1 MKILYIANDRRAAE
15 LAAFVLSTVAPDV
28 AVTWVASLADAR
40 HWIDENRDVA
50 TLIVEVE
57 SDPSSCESFVS
68 HVRGLGV
75 TAPVIVVSVKDPA
88 PPLMGLKAVADEVVT
103 KVPLFLHDLPD
114 IVRRTLQKP
123 RPPGRPAR
131 RRVRLLYVGDAALA
145 RECLGRPG
153 GSIEVVGAVPGV
165 NGKFDPLPADVR
177 PGVPLPFEIVL
188 IEHGHPGVET
198 LAILKDVGSRKLHVP
213 VVIVADWDEE
223 LAVLALKLGASDYV
237 VKSKA
242 SFRAVYF
249 RLNRLIAHSALLN
262 EQSRLRDAHAAA
274 VDQERANRDD
284 LVGRLVDVQR
294 ARENAEQRLNEA
306 VAAIKQAR
314 QARLADAV
322 GAAEEHV
329 RRECDF
335 AARLAEATAATQR
348 LEQQLADRD
357 AALRHAEQRATA
369 KQQTAS
375 QDFAR
380 RQTELESALRE
391 EVARRRALETKLAEA
406 EVSQQAAEQR
416 WLAAAA
422 ASADKLAQQ
431 NLVFTTSIAQAAGAR
446 DAFEQRLNEAV
457 AAIEQA
463 HQDRAAD
470 AAAAAQH
477 LSQRE
482 AALLSRLG
490 NAAATQEQLERHL
503 ADADRALQYAQE
515 RAAAEQHAARQQ
527 ATERQTEVEAELARE
542 TANREALRQQLVDAK
557 IAFQRTEERHA
568 SEATA
573 ADARFAEHQARSD
586 ARVSEAA
593 ATLDVLQARLVAAE
607 SALQAASRRHASE
620 MAAAA
625 AHLADHQQQAE
636 TWLAEAAAATDAL
649 ERRLADSAEAL
660 AHAERRASVER
671 RTAFE
676 EAAQRHAKFETELT
690 REVSNR
696 QALAEALAAAEAAR
710 HHADEQHMSQLTAA
724 AAQVAEY
731 RKEAEAQMAQVAADA
746 AAALQTAE
754 RHAAA
759 ERQAA
764 AEQAV
769 QCQAAFETELSQ
781 EIAQRQAVEAK
792 FAEARA
798 ASEQAQVCFLDEIA
812 GMRQGSR
819 EHETRLAERAAEER
833 AEWER
838 TRVEAQER
846 IRHLQME
853 GDLAR
858 QSLVGTEERIQQL
871 ESAHKDEQ
879 AHVERARMAM
889 ESDLARQRG
898 EYTALHQILDQTRAT
913 AQETLERLSRDR
925 AIERARLEA
934 LVAERETKLREQAA
948 RKLASDE
955 AAATTVADVEH
966 RLHVTLAARDRDS
979 RAIAQLDEQLKA
991 VGEELEATRR
1001 QGEVLKAA
1009 ADRVPQ
1015 LQKQIDNIRA
1025 ENRRQFDH
1033 TPVNMC
1039 RCSRDGAITQVNH
1052 ALASLLGYAT
1062 PEEVQ
1067 RLDFAGTVFE
1077 SGDELQWIVDR
1088 CLGSRSTESVET
1100 TWRKKDGSRI
1110 IVRVM
1115 AVATAADSID
1125 LVAEEITRVR
1135 VLEENLR
1142 NSQRMEA
1149 VARYGS
1155 EVAVTCHTLLRHVK
1169 QEGQQWL
1176 AGIESDTAR
1185 YQGELLLDDVTRAA
1199 GFLGQLAAYG
1209 NEQKN
1214 VPDLVDVNKVL
1225 RDMGPVLKRVAGD
1238 NIELVLPKAS
1248 TPLNLDVEAGR
1259 VERMLVNVAA
1269 YGRERMPLG
1278 GRLMIEVA
1286 SVVVD
1291 RTFVAKYPNVRP
1303 GAHVLLTVNEARGAV
1318 RPDFSAAVRTQ
1329 ASGANATAS
1338 PSDNPGVDLGALQA
1352 LVSDCGGHLW
1362 MMAEPPGDMVLK
1374 IHLPRRVLDRPD
1386 PRAPAKRPGRSRWI
1400 HRAFS
1405 ARH

>member
-1 MKILYIANDRRAAE
+1 MKILYIANDRRAGE
-15 LAAFVLSTVAPDV
+15 LAAFVLKTVAPDV
-28 AVTWVASLADAR
+28 AVTWAASLADAR
-40 HWIDENRDVA
+40 QWIDENRDAA

-75 TAPVIVVSVKDPA
+75 RAPVIVVSVKDPA
-88 PPLMGLKAVADEVVT
+88 PPLMALKAVADEVVT
-103 KVPLFLHDLPD
+103 KVPSFLHDLPD
-114 IVRRTLQKP
+114 IVRRTLQTP
-123 RPPGRPAR
+123 RPAARPAR

-153 GSIEVVGAVPGV
+153 GSIDVVGVVPGL
-165 NGKFDPLPADVR
+165 NGKFEALPADVR

-198 LAILKDVGSRKLHVP
+198 LAILKDLGSRKLQVP
-213 VVIVADWDEE
+213 IVIVADWDEE

-249 RLNRLIAHSALLN
+249 RLNQLIAHSALLN
-262 EQSRLRDAHAAA
+262 EQSRLRDVHAAT
-274 VDQERANRDD
+274 VDQERVNRDD
-284 LVGRLVDVQR
+284 HVRTLAEFQR
-294 ARENAEQRLNEA
+294 ARETADHRLNEA
-306 VAAIKQAR
+306 GAAIKQAR

-322 GAAEEHV
+322 VAAEEHV

-348 LEQQLADRD
+348 LDQQLADRD
-357 AALRHAEQRATA
+357 AALRHAERRATA
-369 KQQTAS
+369 KQQIAS

-380 RQTELESALRE
+380 RQTELEAALRE
-391 EVARRRALETKLAEA
+391 ELARRRALETKL
-406 EVSQQAAEQR
+406 QN
-416 WLAAAA
+416 
-422 ASADKLAQQ
+422 AD
-431 NLVFTTSIAQAAGAR
+431 
-446 DAFEQRLNEAV
+446 
-457 AAIEQA
+457 
-463 HQDRAAD
+463 
-470 AAAAAQH
+470 
-477 LSQRE
+477 
-482 AALLSRLG
+482 
-490 NAAATQEQLERHL
+490 
-503 ADADRALQYAQE
+503 E
-515 RAAAEQHAARQQ
+515 RAAAEEHAARQQ
-527 ATERQTEVEAELARE
+527 ATERQAAVEADLARE
-542 TANREALRQQLVDAK
+542 TANREALRQQLADVK
-557 IAFQRTEERHA
+557 LAFQRTEERHA
-568 SEATA
+568 SEAA
-573 ADARFAEHQARSD
+573 AAAARFAEHQARSD
-586 ARVSEAA
+586 QRSSEAA
-593 ATLDVLQARLVAAE
+593 ATLDVLQARLVATEA
-607 SALQAASRRHASE
+607 ALQAASQRHASE

-625 AHLADHQQQAE
+625 AYLADHQQQAE
-636 TWLAEAAAATDAL
+636 TWLAEAAAAAHTMEARLVDRAAALTRAEQQAAVDRQTATEHASQRQAEFDAQL
-649 ERRLADSAEAL
+649 AEEVARRETFGEQLRASESALQRAEQQHASEMGRAAARLIESQELADAQLVRAAAASDAFERKLADSAEAL
-660 AHAERRASVER
+660 AHVEQRASVER
-671 RTAFE
+671 QTAFE
-676 EAAQRHAKFETELT
+676 EAAQRQAMFETELT

-696 QALAEALAAAEAAR
+696 QALEEALAAAEAAR
-710 HHADEQHMSQLTAA
+710 QHADEQRTSQVRAA
-724 AAQVAEY
+724 AAQLAVH

-781 EIAQRQAVEAK
+781 EIARRQAVEAK

-798 ASEQAQVCFLDEIA
+798 ASEQAQVRFLDEIA
-812 GMRQGSR
+812 GMRQRSR
-819 EHETRLAERAAEER
+819 EHETRLEARAAEER

-858 QSLVGTEERIQQL
+858 QALVGTEERIQQL

-879 AHVERARMAM
+879 ANLERARMAI
-889 ESDLARQRG
+889 ESDLARQRE
-898 EYTALHQILDQTRAT
+898 EYTTLHQILDQTRAI
-913 AQETLERLSRDR
+913 AQETLERLSQDR
-925 AIERARLEA
+925 ATERARLEA
-934 LVAERETKLREQAA
+934 LVAERDTQLREQAA

-955 AAATTVADVEH
+955 AAATTVADLEH

-979 RAIAQLDEQLKA
+979 RAIAQLHEQLEA
-991 VGEELEATRR
+991 VGEGLEATRR
-1001 QGEVLKAA
+1001 QREVLRAE

-1015 LQKQIDNIRA
+1015 LQKQIDGIRA
-1025 ENRRQFDH
+1025 ENRRQFDR
-1033 TPVNMC
+1033 TPVSMC
-1039 RCSRDGAITQVNH
+1039 RCSRDGAITQVSH
-1052 ALASLLGYAT
+1052 ALASLLGYAR

-1067 RLDFAGTVFE
+1067 KLDFAGTVFE

-1088 CLGSRSTESVET
+1088 CLRSRSTESVET

-1110 IVRVM
+1110 VVRVK
-1115 AVATAADSID
+1115 AVATTADSID

-1135 VLEENLR
+1135 VLEEKLR

-1149 VARYGS
+1149 VGRYGS

-1176 AGIESDTAR
+1176 ARMESDTAR

-1303 GAHVLLTVNEARGAV
+1303 GAHVLLTVNEVRGAE

-1329 ASGANATAS
+1329 APGASATAFA
-1338 PSDNPGVDLGALQA
+1338 SDNPGVDLGALQA

-1386 PRAPAKRPGRSRWI
+1386 PRAPAKPPGRSRWI
-1400 HRAFS
+1400 NRAFS